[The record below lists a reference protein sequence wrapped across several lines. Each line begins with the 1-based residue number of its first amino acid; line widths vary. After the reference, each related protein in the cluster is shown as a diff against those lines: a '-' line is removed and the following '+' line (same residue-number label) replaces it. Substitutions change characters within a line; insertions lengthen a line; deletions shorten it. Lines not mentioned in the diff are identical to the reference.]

1 MLRLKSILKYLLLT
15 SISSTALMLSF
26 TAQANDIVDRLLRDQ
41 DSIYSFIR
49 SKPTAK
55 NMLVFLNSI
64 QPQFYQQPASTRN
77 SLSSINSSTWNK
89 HKQRSFTQL
98 LLDINSSLSDS
109 RFSDT
114 EKLDLGI
121 AMNQVITIY
130 QIEIPFLTELLL
142 HKNNYAFK
150 FYFSQITRTYSLEK
164 LFLHLLTSNDITV
177 ELLRA
182 PAMIIAN
189 RLNLYSLMKILSVMN
204 MRNPVG
210 KEMDIKS
217 KFVVQLLIQKS
228 VQQKS
233 TELHSAIMMKVF
245 STPEGFKHNQ
255 DLLVQMINVA
265 NPEQLGKVL
274 IQIKIVKDLQTISSA
289 IVAINSRIQEFDNQ
303 SVSVPESVR
312 QSAKELS
319 NIYTNF
325 HTDLNTT
332 STESKSVLP
341 SLIPNDGH
349 NGVSMGCFMIYRKL
363 KSAN

>member
-1 MLRLKSILKYLLLT
+1 
-15 SISSTALMLSF
+15 
-26 TAQANDIVDRLLRDQ
+26 
-41 DSIYSFIR
+41 
-49 SKPTAK
+49 
-55 NMLVFLNSI
+55 
-64 QPQFYQQPASTRN
+64 
-77 SLSSINSSTWNK
+77 
-89 HKQRSFTQL
+89 

-233 TELHSAIMMKVF
+233 TELYSAIMMKVF

-265 NPEQLGKVL
+265 NSEQLGKVL

-319 NIYTNF
+319 NIYTIL